1 MFISKKAHKAALA
14 ALKREFCDDL
24 RKFRESY
31 LRHLCVG
38 KWRFEHIN
46 GYYIGPDIYEGE
58 YAISLNCGNCGQ
70 TKAIIVKKGVKLSDI
85 DMEIICPMCGIK
97 PQKKV

>member
-1 MFISKKAHKAALA
+1 MFISKKANKAALA

-24 RKFRESY
+24 
-31 LRHLCVG
+31 
-38 KWRFEHIN
+38 KWRFEYIN